1 MANKKVNLE
10 LNTTANTSGAD
21 KTVKSFEQVERAKAK
36 LEAASEATA
45 VREAARQARAEAAA
59 ERAAGVAQRREE
71 RAAKQAELAS
81 QRKEAAAKR
90 EEAAI
95 KRVQAADDAAAA
107 AAAKNAARVEAVSAA
122 KAGRGAGI
130 QVQQAGFQVADF
142 ATQVGAGTSAAQA
155 MGQQLPQLLGAFGP
169 WGAVIGA
176 AAAVLIP
183 LGRAL
188 FNVADQS
195 EKTKESLDRAKDLI
209 GKFAEAAKKAAEE
222 DVQNLT
228 DKLNQQGTTLENL
241 QKAEANSI
249 SSKQKVS
256 AAQTDIAQS
265 YLDAE
270 EAALKYLTQTGK
282 IINAEERLIEIGK
295 ERSRIATEA
304 KLAEETAK
312 IASAQSAYNDAIARK
327 QDVERQIAELR
338 QMADQTARSMPQI
351 TSQLNASID
360 ANTSFKNPFYAT
372 KNEEP
377 SLRTQ
382 QLQGRLDATSAKLNA
397 YYESIKSLEGKF
409 PALGESIDQAGY
421 AIDTTKTEV
430 EANIEKIKTQ
440 ADLTETTATLTRE
453 TEKQV
458 EAVGQIK
465 EVTTSFEAQTPLQ
478 ADIKE
483 RLTAAVSN
491 SNISVT
497 EQKAIAGDLQ
507 TLLASLNSTQAGN
520 RQSIQEL
527 ISINNQLATN
537 QSQTNA
543 AIKALQ
549 SKVNS
554 IPQVPAR

>member
-1 MANKKVNLE
+1 MANKKVNVDIT
-10 LNTTANTSGAD
+10 TTANTAGAD
-21 KTVKSFEQVERAKAK
+21 KTVKSIEQIERAKAK
-36 LEAASEATA
+36 QDAAAEATA
-45 VREAARQARAEAAA
+45 AREAARQARAEAAS

-81 QRKEAAAKR
+81 QRKEAAARR

-130 QVQQAGFQVADF
+130 QIQQAGYQVADF

-188 FNVADQS
+188 FDVAAQT
-195 EKTKESLDRAKDLI
+195 EKTKESLDRAKDFI

-222 DVQNLT
+222 DVQSLT
-228 DKLNQQGTTLENL
+228 DKLKQQTTTLENL

-249 SSKQKVS
+249 TSKENVAK
-256 AAQTDIAQS
+256 AHGEIAQS

-270 EAALKYLTQTGK
+270 EATLKYLTQTGQ
-282 IINAEERLIEIGK
+282 IINAEGRLLEIEK
-295 ERSRIATEA
+295 ERV
-304 KLAEETAK
+304 K
-312 IASAQSAYNDAIARK
+312 IASESKVAAESARLASAQAEYNNAIARK
-327 QDVERQIAELR
+327 QDVERQIAELEKR
-338 QMADQTARSMPQI
+338 ADEAARSMRGP
-351 TSQLNASID
+351 TTQLNLSVESD
-360 ANTSFKNPFYAT
+360 ELRDLK
-372 KNEEP
+372 EP
-377 SLRTQ
+377 SLKTQ
-382 QLQGRLDATSAKLNA
+382 RLQAELDGIATQLSS
-397 YYESIKSLEGKF
+397 YYESIKTLEGQF
-409 PALGESIDQAGY
+409 PALGESIAQAGY
-421 AIDTTKTEV
+421 QIDATKVEV

-458 EAVGQIK
+458 EEVGKIK

-478 ADIKE
+478 AEIKE

>member
-1 MANKKVNLE
+1 MANKKVTVDIT
-10 LNTTANTSGAD
+10 TTANTSGAD
-21 KTVKSFEQVERAKAK
+21 KTVKSIEQIERAKAK
-36 LEAASEATA
+36 QDAAAEAAA
-45 VREAARQARAEAAA
+45 VRDAARQARAEAAA

-81 QRKEAAAKR
+81 QRKEAAARR

-107 AAAKNAARVEAVSAA
+107 AAAKNAARVEAVSGE
-122 KAGRGAGI
+122 KTGRGKGI
-130 QVQQAGFQVADF
+130 QVQQAGYQVADF
-142 ATQVGAGTSAAQA
+142 AVQVGAGTSAMQA
-155 MGQQLPQLLGAFGP
+155 LGQQLPQLLGAFGP

-176 AAAVLIP
+176 AVAVVVP
-183 LGRAL
+183 LATAL
-188 FNVADQS
+188 AGVSGQM
-195 EKTKESLDRAKDLI
+195 EKTKESMDRAKDFI
-209 GKFAEAAKKAAEE
+209 GKFAEAAKKAGEQE
-222 DVQNLT
+222 IQGLS
-228 DKLNQQGTTLENL
+228 DKYAQQRTQLEGL
-241 QKAEANSI
+241 QKAEADSI
-249 SSKQKVS
+249 KSKQNV
-256 AAQTDIAQS
+256 AAAHDEIKQS

-270 EAALKYLTQTGK
+270 EAALKYLTQTGQ
-282 IINAEERLIEIGK
+282 IVNAENRLLEIEK
-295 ERSRIATEA
+295 ERV
-304 KLAEETAK
+304 K
-312 IASAQSAYNDAIARK
+312 IASEAKVAAETARLAAAQAAYNDAIARK
-327 QDVERQIAELR
+327 QDVERELLDLQKKAIEAQRAFDEPTRELQYSVKQDKNRGLKEPSATTAKLEAELDV
-338 QMADQTARSMPQI
+338 AK
-351 TSQLNASID
+351 SQLEAYYSSID
-360 ANTSFKNPFYAT
+360 RVQNSLPSFSQAIA
-372 KNEEP
+372 
-377 SLRTQ
+377 
-382 QLQGRLDATSAKLNA
+382 D
-397 YYESIKSLEGKF
+397 
-409 PALGESIDQAGY
+409 AGY

-465 EVTTSFEAQTPLQ
+465 EVTTSFEAQTTLQ
-478 ADIKE
+478 AEIKE
-483 RLTAAVSN
+483 RLAAAASN